1 MATLENI
8 SKKVVEKTAA
18 MKVARKTWEAACKSR
33 ASAET
38 QDILWN
44 HYVSLQR
51 IVHHIDNIL
60 KKASAAT
67 LELQRAAEWR
77 AVDIYTEGFMETL
90 KLTHPCSSSSQ
101 LKIAYDDLVT
111 KANNAYWTAQD
122 KLAAVLAQ
130 ADPYLV

>member
-1 MATLENI
+1 MSTLESI
-8 SKKVVEKTAA
+8 SKMVMEKTAA

-51 IVHHIDNIL
+51 IVHHMDNIL

-77 AVDIYTEGFMETL
+77 STGIYSEEFTRTF
-90 KLTHPCSSSSQ
+90 KLTHPCSTNPQ
-101 LKIAYDDLVT
+101 LKIWYDDVLD
-111 KANNAYWTAQD
+111 KANNAYWAAQD
-122 KLAAVLAQ
+122 KLAAALAQ